1 MPTVGHAR
9 AMTARGQLFAA
20 AGLIVVLVGA
30 CRAKPDPIRI
40 DRGYLVVENFTHEDW
55 RDVRVVVNA
64 YYHGGARALAAGGRL
79 EGPLGSFVT
88 GLGQRFDPSRERI
101 REVEVRATTA
111 SGRPVALDWTNERR
125 RR

>member
-1 MPTVGHAR
+1 
-9 AMTARGQLFAA
+9 MTPRRLLFAG
-20 AGLIVVLVGA
+20 AGAILMLAGA
-30 CRAKPDPIRI
+30 CKAKPEPIRV
-40 DRGYLVVENFTHEDW
+40 DRGYLVVENLTHEDW
-55 RDVRVVVNA
+55 RDVRVIVNA
-64 YYHGGARALAAGGRL
+64 YYHGGARTLAAGGRL

-88 GLGQRFDPSRERI
+88 GLGQRFDPSRERV